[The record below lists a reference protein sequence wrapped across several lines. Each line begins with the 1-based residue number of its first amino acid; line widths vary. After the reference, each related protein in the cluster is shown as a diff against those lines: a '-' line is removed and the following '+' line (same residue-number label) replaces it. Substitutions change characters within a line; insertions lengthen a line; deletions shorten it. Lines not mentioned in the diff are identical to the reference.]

1 MSTAATRI
9 IVCRRVP
16 GSDVRMCWAAQRKP
30 GCEQLHS
37 PSQLRADLVTAHQ
50 KLDDAG
56 IPHGEV
62 TDLGDAGLA
71 ILSFSDPDGVHLELT
86 APLS

>member
-1 MSTAATRI
+1 MSSSTLQ
-9 IVCRRVP
+9 VN
-16 GSDVRMCWAAQRKP
+16 S
-30 GCEQLHS
+30 
-37 PSQLRADLVTAHQ
+37 RADLVTAHQ

-62 TDLGDAGLA
+62 TDLGDGLA

>member
-1 MSTAATRI
+1 MDHISFQVTSR
-9 IVCRRVP
+9 
-16 GSDVRMCWAAQRKP
+16 
-30 GCEQLHS
+30 E
-37 PSQLRADLVTAHQ
+37 DLVTAHQ

-62 TDLGDAGLA
+62 NDLADAGLA

>member
-1 MSTAATRI
+1 MFGCAGRHSENRGVSSSTLQ
-9 IVCRRVP
+9 VN
-16 GSDVRMCWAAQRKP
+16 S
-30 GCEQLHS
+30 
-37 PSQLRADLVTAHQ
+37 RADLVTAHQ

-56 IPHGEV
+56 IPHREV